1 MTYEQALAE
10 YYRTAEIL
18 YSFTKDMLR
27 ACSPSYPHREA
38 LEAAKAA
45 HNAAW
50 DALREAKREQ
60 QA

>member
-10 YYRTAEIL
+10 YHKTAKIL
-18 YSFTKDMLR
+18 YSFTKDLFW
-27 ACSPSYPHREA
+27 ACSPSYPHRAA
-38 LEAAKAA
+38 LEAAREA

-50 DALREAKREQ
+50 DSRRAAKRGQ

>member
-1 MTYEQALAE
+1 MTKYDQALAE
-10 YYRTAEIL
+10 YYRTGKIL
-18 YSFTKDMLR
+18 YSFTKDMFR

-38 LEAAKAA
+38 LEVARKA

-50 DALREAKREQ
+50 DALRAAKRG

>member
-10 YYRTAEIL
+10 YHKTAKIL
-18 YSFTKDMLR
+18 YSFTKDLLW
-27 ACSPSYPHREA
+27 ACSPSYPHRAA
-38 LEAAKAA
+38 LEAAREA

-50 DALREAKREQ
+50 AALRAAKRGQ

>member
-10 YYRTAEIL
+10 YHKTAKIL
-18 YSFTKDMLR
+18 YSFTKHLLW
-27 ACSPSYPHREA
+27 ACSPSYPHRAE
-38 LEAAKAA
+38 LEAARAA

-50 DALREAKREQ
+50 DALRAAKRG